1 MIARLWDADERQD
14 LAKERE
20 IVKSGNELSLPPLP
34 ESWKPKYQQMVAQI
48 PGPVV
53 NDLQPSQS
61 EQMSNLVKTEELPN
75 VDSDQDLF
83 VKPSSTLDEQMAEKE
98 EDKDGKFLGLKFSRS
113 VSGNWMPSKED
124 EDHEDEYNDYDE
136 FESIKNEM
144 DSFRALTTEED
155 SDEEFSLKDIDTA
168 AAVGSILQDSDG
180 EKDPVVSTA
189 ASNSEN
195 TFDLFGTDHAM
206 PISEEEEDVQ
216 NAINSILDLPQ
227 GERIETPDINN
238 IAGLLDSM
246 DDDGDPGEQDP
257 ITQAAVNSIPR
268 F

>member
-1 MIARLWDADERQD
+1 MIARLWEADERQD

-20 IVKSGNELSLPPLP
+20 IVKSGNELPLPPCP
-34 ESWKPKYQQMVAQI
+34 ESWKSKYQQMIAQI
-48 PGPVV
+48 PAPVAS
-53 NDLQPSQS
+53 DSQTSQS
-61 EQMSNLVKTEELPN
+61 EQVSNLGKVEELPN
-75 VDSDQDLF
+75 VNSDQDVF
-83 VKPSSTLDEQMAEKE
+83 AKPSSTLDEQMADK
-98 EDKDGKFLGLKFSRS
+98 EDKDAKFLGLKFSRS

-124 EDHEDEYNDYDE
+124 EEQEDEYNDYDE

-189 ASNSEN
+189 ASNSES